1 MGTAYCILSVMCLLL
16 ESAGALA
23 DPGTPIK
30 VGYLPAFRGLA
41 AVSARSDMTYYTH
54 INIAFA
60 NPAPNGRMIDGA
72 AMACMEGGANGAV
85 SLSEFNAAIAKAKAA
100 GAKVLVSLGGGT
112 IPACSGNWAD
122 LLKPATRP
130 AVVRNLV
137 ALVDAHGLDGLD
149 VDIEGMLLTEI
160 DKAGNYTPFI
170 AELGAAM
177 RARGKLLTCATA
189 SYEGGMIPEASIPW
203 FDLVNVMSYDAI
215 GTSWGQAGAEH
226 SSFEQARR
234 DLALWRARG
243 VARERLVL
251 GVPFYGYGFGDYQ
264 PNYAYRDVL
273 AAHGAAAANDVVGKR
288 CAGCSY
294 ITHNGPATLARKA
307 ALAQEE
313 ATGIMVWEI
322 TQDTDDSALIRE
334 MAAAFA
340 GAKLKDS
347 TNSAPID

>member
-1 MGTAYCILSVMCLLL
+1 MRTAHCILSAMCLFLA
-16 ESAGALA
+16 SAGAQA
-23 DPGTPIK
+23 DPVTPVR
-30 VGYLPAFRGLA
+30 VGYLPAFRGLE
-41 AVSARSDMTYYTH
+41 AVTARSDMTHYTH

-60 NPAPNGRMIDGA
+60 NPAGDGRMVDGA
-72 AMACMEGGANGAV
+72 AMACMGGGANGAV
-85 SLSEFNAAIAKAKAA
+85 SLAEFDAAVAKVRAA

-122 LLKPATRP
+122 LLKPVTRS

-149 VDIEGMLLTEI
+149 VDIEGALLTEI

-189 SYEGGMIPEASIPW
+189 SYEGGMIPQASVPW

-215 GTSWGQAGAEH
+215 GPSWGTAGAEH
-226 SSFEQARR
+226 SSFDQARH
-234 DLALWRARG
+234 DLALWRKRG

-251 GVPFYGYGFGDYQ
+251 GVPFYGYGFGDYR

-273 AAHGAAAANDVVGKR
+273 AEHGAAAANDVIGER

-307 ALAQEE
+307 ALAQRE
-313 ATGIMVWEI
+313 AAGIMVWEI
-322 TQDTDDSALIRE
+322 TQDTDDSALIRGLT
-334 MAAAFA
+334 AAFA
-340 GAKLKDS
+340 DAARKDS